1 MINNPFRL
9 IGVDKPALDRQTAE
23 KKERLA
29 ADDERNAAY
38 GRESNKNAKLGLLY
52 EQRQERD
59 ERDLAKRINEFRFE
73 HQTKESR
80 REWDLNDPESKKN
93 SAPVRVADVD
103 TNLGISSAQVFDGED
118 LAGPS
123 RNFIQQDQRRQW
135 AGNNRHLFFNF
146 KILIFRL
153 PERGKTP
160 TRAGRSLYHP

>member
-1 MINNPFRL
+1 MINKTFRL

-29 ADDERNAAY
+29 AEDERNAAY

-103 TNLGISSAQVFDGED
+103 TNLGVSSAQVFDGED

-123 RNFIQQDQRRQW
+123 RNSIQQHQRLQW
-135 AGNNRHLFFNF
+135 AGNNQ
-146 KILIFRL
+146 
-153 PERGKTP
+153 
-160 TRAGRSLYHP
+160 Y